1 MKIKNFLLFLFFSTF
16 LFLFG
21 FLVFEVE
28 AQLGCR
34 YCSSGVCATAPPNR
48 PCLPE
53 ENTCSR
59 NRDCLRTNPTP
70 TPTPDRTSPPA
81 TSCVS
86 YDFSIYSNPCA
97 TLPNDTCNSGTY
109 EYNGRTYG
117 SHGRVYYFG
126 NDGRD
131 PTNCYS
137 CSGGGC
143 SNIYTHQFYCPSSCN
158 YSAPPTG
165 PGNNPYSPPPSN
177 NNNRTIGYFDYV
189 DPNTCTLYGWTCDP
203 DSYSTP
209 LMVQVHNNY
218 AYAIS
223 INGQVNFLA
232 NVNRPDLVTNGNV
245 CGGTTN
251 HGFAI
256 QLPQEYRDGVQRRYA
271 VYAFGTGNEGSVE
284 LTNSPRLA
292 TCYPPVS
299 CQITSLSLSKDPLY
313 GAGDSATATANV
325 NVVPSNASVSVNF
338 GVSSSSII
346 SISPTSDNT
355 SPYQTNVTA
364 NRLGTSLLTATATAT
379 LGSYS
384 VNCTASNNSNVRMI
398 TVTNPSAWW
407 QVTNADVISG
417 GSIRSNLPPSTSY
430 FNLRGSAD
438 TPGLVIYN
446 NSLNL
451 GNGQVSERGW
461 AVQTN
466 ATSLLSTYNYDYFY
480 RNLPSEVK
488 YEWDPNSPLTNRSGY
503 SNLTTTTIN
512 SLGNFGTFNV
522 NGYTW
527 FLATQNLTINS
538 SLSIPSNR
546 RLVVF
551 VNGNLN
557 INADIDLSNNSFI
570 MFIVSGNISVSPNVT
585 SLQGIYVA
593 NNDSRTF
600 STGTNGPDSDNMLTV
615 RGTVV
620 ARNVSLQRSLT
631 NNSYPAEQFVFN
643 PSLMLQIPYSFY
655 ERNFKWREVAP

>member
-1 MKIKNFLLFLFFSTF
+1 VYNSCTNWCDN
-16 LFLFG
+16 G
-21 FLVFEVE
+21 
-28 AQLGCR
+28 
-34 YCSSGVCATAPPNR
+34 
-48 PCLPE
+48 PCLYYDNVNPPGCYK
-53 ENTCSR
+53 NQVCCDGYI
-59 NRDCLRTNPTP
+59 RDTQVV
-70 TPTPDRTSPPA
+70 A
-81 TSCVS
+81 
-86 YDFSIYSNPCA
+86 
-97 TLPNDTCNSGTY
+97 CN
-109 EYNGRTYG
+109 
-117 SHGRVYYFG
+117 
-126 NDGRD
+126 
-131 PTNCYS
+131 S
-137 CSGGGC
+137 CSGP
-143 SNIYTHQFYCPSSCN
+143 SNT
-158 YSAPPTG
+158 PP
-165 PGNNPYSPPPSN
+165 PDNNPTN
-177 NNNRTIGYFDYV
+177 NLPIGYFDYV

-271 VYAFGTGNEGSVE
+271 VYALGIRSNGTYEGSVQ
-284 LTNSPRLA
+284 LTNSPKDVA
-292 TCYPPVS
+292 CNPPVS
-299 CQITSLSLSKDPLY
+299 CQITSLTLSKNPLN
-313 GAGDSATATANV
+313 GIGDSATATANV

-338 GVSSSSII
+338 SASNSII
-346 SISPTSDNT
+346 SINPTSDNT
-355 SPYQTNVTA
+355 FPYQTTVTA
-364 NRLGTSLLTATATAT
+364 NWLGPSSINATATAT

-384 VNCTASNNSNVRMI
+384 VNCTSLGVISVPI

-451 GNGQVSERGW
+451 GNGQVSEKGW

-466 ATSLLSTYNYDYFY
+466 ATSLLSTYNYAYFY